1 MMAPVS
7 KRSGFR
13 AAAGSGAALKTL
25 RVFAQALEWYKS
37 PTMSQHRRILPIV
50 LILAPTLSGCG
61 LFNSGPTAAQISAN
75 NARLPPEVVYNN
87 GINAIQKQDYQ
98 AAINDFNDIEQ
109 NTPYSPWATNAQLM
123 HGYSEYLRSH
133 YSDAISA
140 LNRYIDLHPADRD
153 IAYAYYLRAL
163 CYYEQIS
170 DVQRDQS
177 TTLDAI
183 SALQEVVN
191 RFPDSA
197 YARDAQLKIDLGE
210 DQLAGH
216 EMVVGKWYEKQHL
229 YAAAIGRYQTV
240 INDYQTTNHAAE
252 ALERLTEVYLKLGM
266 TDEARRTAAVLAYNY
281 PGSHWY
287 QTAYSEL
294 ASQGVINRQTGAEA
308 STDADTTA
316 ETGSVGKGP
325 ATPPPKS
332 SGGFLGWLF

>member
-1 MMAPVS
+1 MPGPAAKS
-7 KRSGFR
+7 SGFL
-13 AAAGSGAALKTL
+13 AAAGSGAARNPL

-37 PTMSQHRRILPIV
+37 PTMSQHRRILPIA
-50 LILAPTLSGCG
+50 LLLAPTLAGCG
-61 LFNSGPTAAQISAN
+61 MFNSGPSAAQISAA
-75 NARLPPEVVYNN
+75 NAHLPPEVVYNN
-87 GINAIQKQDYQ
+87 GINSIQKQDYQ
-98 AAINDFNDIEQ
+98 QAVNDFNDIEQ

-123 HGYSEYLRSH
+123 HGYTEYLRSH

-177 TTLDAI
+177 TTNDAI
-183 SALQEVVN
+183 TALQEVVN
-191 RFPDSA
+191 RFPNSA

-216 EMVVGKWYEKQHL
+216 EMVIGKWYEKQHL
-229 YAAAIGRYQTV
+229 YAAAVGRYQVV
-240 INDYQTTNHAAE
+240 INNYQTTNHTAE

-281 PGSHWY
+281 PGSRWY

-294 ASQGVINRQTGAEA
+294 ASQGVINRQTGTETA
-308 STDADTTA
+308 SDADTTA
-316 ETGSVGKGP
+316 QTGTVTAAP
-325 ATPPPKS
+325 TPPPKS
-332 SGGFLGWLF
+332 SGGFFGWLF

>member
-1 MMAPVS
+1 M
-7 KRSGFR
+7 
-13 AAAGSGAALKTL
+13 
-25 RVFAQALEWYKS
+25 EWYKS

-50 LILAPTLSGCG
+50 LILAPALSGCG
-61 LFNSGPTAAQISAN
+61 MFNSGPTRAQISAA
-75 NARLPPEVVYNN
+75 NAHLPPEVVYNN

-98 AAINDFNDIEQ
+98 QAINDFNNIEQ

-123 HGYSEYLRSH
+123 HGYTEYLRSH

-140 LNRYIDLHPADRD
+140 LDRYIDLHPADRD

-177 TTLDAI
+177 DTQDAI
-183 SALQEVVN
+183 AALQEVVN

-216 EMVVGKWYEKQHL
+216 EMVIGKWYEKQHL
-229 YAAAIGRYQTV
+229 YAAAIGRYQIV
-240 INDYQTTNHAAE
+240 INNYQTTNHVAE
-252 ALERLTEVYLKLGM
+252 ALERLTEVYLKLGL

-287 QTAYSEL
+287 QDAYAKL
-294 ASQGVINRQTGAEA
+294 ASAGVISRQTGAETA
-308 STDADTTA
+308 SDADTTA
-316 ETGSVGKGP
+316 ETGSITKAP
-325 ATPPPKS
+325 TPPPKS
-332 SGGFLGWLF
+332 SGGFFGWLF

>member
-1 MMAPVS
+1 M
-7 KRSGFR
+7 
-13 AAAGSGAALKTL
+13 
-25 RVFAQALEWYKS
+25 EWYKS

-50 LILAPTLSGCG
+50 LLLAPALSGCG
-61 LFNSGPTAAQISAN
+61 MFNSGPSAAQISAA
-75 NARLPPEVVYNN
+75 NAHLPPEVVYNN

-98 AAINDFNDIEQ
+98 AAVNNFNDIEQ
-109 NTPYSPWATNAQLM
+109 NTPYSSWATNAQLM
-123 HGYSEYLRSH
+123 HGYTEYLRSH

-183 SALQEVVN
+183 AALQEVVN
-191 RFPDSA
+191 RFPNSA

-229 YAAAIGRYQTV
+229 YAAAVGRYQVV
-240 INDYQTTNHAAE
+240 INNYQTTNHVAE
-252 ALERLTEVYLKLGM
+252 ALERLIEVYLKLGM
-266 TDEARRTAAVLAYNY
+266 TDEARRTAAVLSYNY
-281 PGSHWY
+281 PGSVWY
-287 QTAYSEL
+287 QHAYSAL
-294 ASQGVINRQTGAEA
+294 ASQGVINRQTGSENAATSDSE
-308 STDADTTA
+308 TTNA
-316 ETGSVGKGP
+316 TGSVS
-325 ATPPPKS
+325 AASTTTPPPKH
-332 SGGFLGWLF
+332 SGGFMGWLF

>member
-1 MMAPVS
+1 
-7 KRSGFR
+7 
-13 AAAGSGAALKTL
+13 
-25 RVFAQALEWYKS
+25 
-37 PTMSQHRRILPIV
+37 MSQHRRILPLV
-50 LILAPTLSGCG
+50 LILAPTLAGCG
-61 LFNSGPTAAQISAN
+61 MFNSGPTDAQISAA
-75 NARLPPEVVYNN
+75 NANLPPEVVYNN

-98 AAINDFNDIEQ
+98 GAINDFNDIEQ

-123 HGYSEYLRSH
+123 HGYAEYMRSH

-140 LNRYIDLHPADRD
+140 LDRYIDLHPADRD

-177 TTLDAI
+177 DTLQAI
-183 SALQEVVN
+183 AALQEVVN

-216 EMVVGKWYEKQHL
+216 EMVIGKWYEKQHL

-240 INDYQTTNHAAE
+240 INDYQTTNHTAE

-287 QTAYSEL
+287 QTAYSDL
-294 ASQGVINRQTGAEA
+294 ASEGVINRHTGVETA
-308 STDADTTA
+308 SDADTTA
-316 ETGSVGKGP
+316 ETGSVTKSP
-325 ATPPPKS
+325 TPPPKS
-332 SGGFLGWLF
+332 SGGFFGWLF